1 MTREKF
7 EEKMQIYGFRNVFES
22 EAETVWKRGKNQV
35 ELFFGDRILLSR
47 GSSMVSNIPLKT
59 LVTVHEI
66 KNCVPETLVFSMRNG
81 ATVEIHLN
89 H

>member
-7 EEKMQIYGFRNVFES
+7 EEKMQMYGFRIVFES
-22 EAETVWKRGKNQV
+22 EAETVWKRGRNQV
-35 ELFFGDRILLSR
+35 ELFLDDNIILSR
-47 GSSMVSNIPLKT
+47 GSGMVSNIPLKT

-66 KNCVPETLVFSMRNG
+66 KNCVPETLVFSLRSG
-81 ATVEIHLN
+81 ATVEIYLN

>member
-7 EEKMQIYGFRNVFES
+7 EEKMQIYGFRIDFES
-22 EAETVWKRGKNQV
+22 EAEIVWKRGRNQI
-35 ELFFGDRILLSR
+35 ELFHDGRILLARST
-47 GSSMVSNIPLKT
+47 SMVANIPLKT

-66 KNCVPETLVFSMRNG
+66 KNCVPETLVFSLRSG
-81 ATVEIHLN
+81 ATVEIYLN